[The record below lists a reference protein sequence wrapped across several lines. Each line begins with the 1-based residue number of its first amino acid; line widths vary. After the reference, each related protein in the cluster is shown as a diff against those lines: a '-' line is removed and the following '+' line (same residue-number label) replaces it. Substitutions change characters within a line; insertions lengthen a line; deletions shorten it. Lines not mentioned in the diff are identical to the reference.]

1 MTDPKTVGSK
11 AEVFHGTAKHTSGGL
26 KKKDLMKTKA
36 GRIVSRKKHAAGK
49 KAILRLF
56 RAGYKPTKGSFTAMR
71 KGATRKTR
79 RGMRGGAATMMPGAT
94 NTTTSGKI
102 PLDNITA
109 TTAAMRPGGMDIGA
123 MMKSLTGGK

>member
-1 MTDPKTVGSK
+1 MTDLKATGSK

-26 KKKDLMKTKA
+26 HKKDLMKSKA

-56 RAGYKPTKGSFTAMR
+56 RAGYKPTKGTFTAMR
-71 KGATRKTR
+71 KGRTTR
-79 RGMRGGAATMMPGAT
+79 RGMRGGAAAMTVGAT
-94 NTTTSGKI
+94 NTVTSGHRA
-102 PLDNITA
+102 LDNITA
-109 TTAAMRPGGMDIGA
+109 TSASMPASSGPVDIAA